1 MPAAQPPSR
10 RIEAIDLARGI
21 AVCLMI
27 LSHGVNGLLT
37 FDQFTSWGM
46 VPVHAATKFASS
58 MFIMVFGVALAVA
71 FVPHT
76 AADGWPARRRKLL
89 LRGLVVLF
97 WYKLLTIVEMAP
109 THSAEQVRDALLY
122 RSFPS
127 YVEILGF
134 YAIALLWMPFALPW
148 WARMPAWLRLASPAL
163 AALASWLVLRQVDF
177 GDNTQLQALLVE
189 HEDHYTWGQLARL
202 PLVLL
207 GLLIGERVL
216 RYREDLPAGRRFAA
230 LLMLAGAALLGL
242 FALRAGGGLAAELD
256 AIARNVGK
264 HPPEFGFM
272 LYSLGGALLALG
284 LALLGGEALAR
295 VLRPVTVVGSD
306 ALKAFVFHIFV
317 VFVVLRWLLGYMNS
331 ITYMH
336 ALVLTLALIAATAA
350 WIRLTDWI
358 HEKS

>member
-1 MPAAQPPSR
+1 VGG
-10 RIEAIDLARGI
+10 E
-21 AVCLMI
+21 
-27 LSHGVNGLLT
+27 
-37 FDQFTSWGM
+37 
-46 VPVHAATKFASS
+46 
-58 MFIMVFGVALAVA
+58 
-71 FVPHT
+71 
-76 AADGWPARRRKLL
+76 GWPQRRRKLL

-148 WARMPAWLRLASPAL
+148 WARLPTWLRAAGPVL
-163 AALASWLVLRQVDF
+163 AALAAWLVFRLFDF
-177 GDNTQLQALLVE
+177 GGNDQLQALLVE

-207 GLLIGERVL
+207 GLLIGERML
-216 RYREDLPAGRRFAA
+216 RCRDDPMAMRRFAG
-230 LLMLAGAALLGL
+230 LLMLAGAVLLGL
-242 FALRAGGGLAAELD
+242 FALQAGSGLAAELD

-264 HPPEFGFM
+264 HPPGFSFM

-284 LALLGGEALAR
+284 LALLGGETLAR
-295 VLRPVTVVGSD
+295 ALRPVTVVGSD

-336 ALVLTLALIAATAA
+336 ALVLTLGVIVATAA
-350 WIRLTDWI
+350 WIRLADWI